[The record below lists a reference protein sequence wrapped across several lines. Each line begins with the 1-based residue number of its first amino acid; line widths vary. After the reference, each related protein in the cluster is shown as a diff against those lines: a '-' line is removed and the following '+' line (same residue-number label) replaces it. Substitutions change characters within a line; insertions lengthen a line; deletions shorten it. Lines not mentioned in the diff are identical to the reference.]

1 MGIDERQAQ
10 ADDPRPWEQPGAVRR
25 DREPHRGLWL
35 RLAGGACCLGAP
47 LSFGVA
53 GGGLSSFIG
62 LPGLLAGAFGGAVW
76 AAARLDLDKM
86 RAGAMDPDGRLQ
98 TERAARLGGTA
109 LFVSLAG
116 LALGL
121 AILLL

>member
-1 MGIDERQAQ
+1 MTDPDRPPD
-10 ADDPRPWEQPGAVRR
+10 ADRRPWEQPGAVRR
-25 DREPHRGLWL
+25 DREQHRGLWL
-35 RLAGGACCLGAP
+35 RLAGGACCVGAP

-53 GGGLSSFIG
+53 GGGLASVLG
-62 LPGLLAGAFGGAVW
+62 LPGLLAGAVGRAVW
-76 AAARLDLDKM
+76 VAARLDLARM
-86 RAGAMDPDGRLQ
+86 RAGEMDPDGRLQ

-121 AILLL
+121 VILLF

>member
-1 MGIDERQAQ
+1 
-10 ADDPRPWEQPGAVRR
+10 
-25 DREPHRGLWL
+25 LWL

-62 LPGLLAGAFGGAVW
+62 LPGLLAGAAGYAVW
-76 AAARLDLDKM
+76 AAARLDLARM
-86 RAGAMDPDGRLQ
+86 RAGEMDPGGRLQ

-109 LFVSLAG
+109 LFVSLGG
-116 LALGL
+116 LALG
-121 AILLL
+121 AAVLLL